1 MFYFVVLGG
10 KGIHIG
16 LSAMYDCKVLKL
28 ATFGKSVT
36 MNGVKY
42 GSMRTIVAKA
52 HAGEDEFFQPF
63 IDALKDPSKI
73 SKVDTKEDEEEV
85 WEGDE

>member
-1 MFYFVVLGG
+1 
-10 KGIHIG
+10 
-16 LSAMYDCKVLKL
+16 
-28 ATFGKSVT
+28 
-36 MNGVKY
+36 MNGIKY